1 MRPKNVHRNIFPNA
15 LTSFAAEDR
24 SRDHFNVILLSVCIN
39 DNVRWNHQPC
49 RTPSCC
55 QTFDIFL
62 HCGILFNGSVDCE
75 YCLVYNALKDYIWQS
90 NSMLNELTT
99 NMYALW
105 VFGLSRNTGD
115 KGTLG
120 GRWRAKLHI
129 IKHYQNWTLGT
140 YKIFYSVNIFVIVS
154 SLSGDKQ

>member
-1 MRPKNVHRNIFPNA
+1 MVVEFRKNVLNITVKISLGKWLRAIQKRFKVLKNAVIWTSSSRESHIFQYVSTNMRPKNVHRNIFPNA

-62 HCGILFNGSVDCE
+62 HCDILFNGSVDCE
-75 YCLVYNALKDYIWQS
+75 YCSVYNSLKD
-90 NSMLNELTT
+90 
-99 NMYALW
+99 
-105 VFGLSRNTGD
+105 
-115 KGTLG
+115 
-120 GRWRAKLHI
+120 
-129 IKHYQNWTLGT
+129 
-140 YKIFYSVNIFVIVS
+140 
-154 SLSGDKQ
+154 